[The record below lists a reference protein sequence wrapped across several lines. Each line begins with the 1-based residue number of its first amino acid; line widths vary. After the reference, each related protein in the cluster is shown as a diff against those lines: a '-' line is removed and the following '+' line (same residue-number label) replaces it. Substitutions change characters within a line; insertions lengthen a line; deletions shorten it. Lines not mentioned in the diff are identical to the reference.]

1 LGQFHGSNNGNH
13 DYAEL
18 LRNRGA
24 LDKHAVQRERDLTLF
39 DGNKCER
46 IALGNGGK
54 REAPLSAQPKDRL
67 KRRRI
72 AASKLFLYYRV
83 PSAKM
88 FP

>member
-1 LGQFHGSNNGNH
+1 
-13 DYAEL
+13 
-18 LRNRGA
+18 
-24 LDKHAVQRERDLTLF
+24 
-39 DGNKCER
+39 
-46 IALGNGGK
+46 
-54 REAPLSAQPKDRL
+54 L